1 MKLKI
6 KDDSIVKKKNK
17 IRDDSFKKFCDECD
31 VSKIDFVNVIRS
43 TKGEIILWEIH
54 SKYTPVGKP
63 LTKSKKGVS

>member
-31 VSKIDFVNVIRS
+31 VSNIDHVNVIRS

-54 SKYTPVGKP
+54 SKKMK
-63 LTKSKKGVS
+63 KSKKEVS